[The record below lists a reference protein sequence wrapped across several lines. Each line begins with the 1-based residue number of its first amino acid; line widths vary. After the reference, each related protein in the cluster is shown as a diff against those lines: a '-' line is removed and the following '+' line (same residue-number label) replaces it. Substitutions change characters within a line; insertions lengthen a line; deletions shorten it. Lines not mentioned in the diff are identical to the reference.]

1 MSSRLTAGAA
11 QVEITPEDSQF
22 LFGYPHVARYSTG
35 VHDPIYSSALYLSD
49 GQVQAMF
56 VASDIIFVSKQV
68 VSRARERIEKATGIA
83 ANNIMITA
91 THTHSAPHTVN
102 HPSNESDP
110 LVPKVDTKYVQFM
123 EDRIVEA
130 ATQAFENAQDAKLG
144 LAIADDTGVGTNR
157 RDPKGLADH
166 NVPVLMVKSADDKNI
181 ACMLVCTMHPTVL
194 HEDSTLI
201 SGDFPGLSRIY
212 LQKNVVG
219 EDCVVIHQTGP
230 AGNQS
235 PRHVTKANTFA
246 EASRLGEILAKA
258 VQKVLPSIEYTD
270 NLSFAVGQEFL
281 ADLPRKSFPSVDQAQ
296 AELEK
301 ATQKFEYL
309 KSTKASSKETR
320 TAECDVF
327 GAEETLTL
335 AKAAGDG
342 TLEKTYESCLPA
354 EIQVIKIGPWSF
366 VGWQGEVFVEYPLAV
381 KEANP
386 QAFVISLANGELQ
399 GYIVTEEAAQEGGYE
414 ASNGLFS
421 YEAGQ
426 VFVDKTL
433 ELLSRSK

>member
-342 TLEKTYESCLPA
+342 SLEKTYESCLPA